1 MAKIKRLEYY
11 FDSKEYTQEEVEQN
25 IEGVKRE
32 FPNKKI
38 RVETELND
46 YGMYIIT
53 FYFENRNT
61 ILNKIRI
68 FIKNRK
74 EKPLLLEAG
83 KGFSKTRNKTEKN
96 TRIEKYYGKKYG
108 SYKETKQYRD
118 RKSVV

>member
-1 MAKIKRLEYY
+1 MKQIKRLEYY
-11 FDSKEYTQEEVEQN
+11 FDSKEYTQEEVQQN
-25 IEGVKRE
+25 IEGVKKE

-68 FIKNRK
+68 FIKNRRQK
-74 EKPLLLEAG
+74 MLLLEEG
-83 KGFSKTRNKTEKN
+83 KTNKANKN
-96 TRIEKYYGKKYG
+96 RISKYYGQQYG
-108 SYKETKQYRD
+108 SYKQTKQYRPY
-118 RKSVV
+118 